1 MSIWKI
7 QGRLMTTGPVLHDG
21 IDNGSE
27 PAAIYQYVRFEEE
40 GRSGAGAYLQNV
52 FVSSYLDSLL
62 DAGVAGTFY
71 VVELAMPKLFGSRP
85 FYFIYAVEIGGT
97 LYEAI
102 PQTKRILN
110 GCKGAVGKLAWY
122 GLILLI
128 AWGFGLLLWVQAGR
142 LFAMQ
147 LPEAAMANSLQPGHH
162 GKRR

>member
-1 MSIWKI
+1 MSIRKI
-7 QGRLMTTGPVLHDG
+7 HGRLTTTGPVLQDG
-21 IDNGSE
+21 VDNGAE

-40 GRSGAGAYLQNV
+40 GRREVYLQHV
-52 FVSSYLDSLL
+52 FVPSYLDSLL
-62 DAGVAGTFY
+62 NAGSVGTFF

-142 LFAMQ
+142 LFSMQ
-147 LPEAAMANSLQPGHH
+147 LPEAAMANSLHT
-162 GKRR
+162 